1 MITNKIRTIF
11 AVCACAV
18 FFGCAAVPSASAQAK
33 KPTIMVVPDDAW
45 CTANGYMLET
55 DEQGKKTRTPDYER
69 ALQENIDLVTTI
81 TKIGELM
88 NERGFPLK
96 DLSSAIKSI
105 NRNSAEDEMLTSST
119 SGATLAESAYDRIIS
134 RAKADIIIEVLWR
147 VNTIGPKRSITYQ
160 LKGVDA
166 YSTKNVASAE
176 GTSPSSFSAEIPVLI
191 EEAVLEKMDGFTSQ
205 LQAHFDD
212 MLQNGREVVL
222 NVRVF
227 DNGSGLSLEDEYDG
241 EELAD
246 IIDSWMAQNTVEH
259 RFNLSDQTENLM
271 RFEQVRIPL
280 YRPNG
285 TAMDTRHF
293 ANSLRK
299 FLSGSPYNLTSKVIT
314 KGLGRADIILG
325 EK

>member
-1 MITNKIRTIF
+1 MTLCASF
-11 AVCACAV
+11 LSAVSPEV
-18 FFGCAAVPSASAQAK
+18 SAQAK
-33 KPTIMVVPDDAW
+33 KPTIMVVPSDAW
-45 CTANGYMLET
+45 CSANGYMVET
-55 DEQGKKTRTPDYER
+55 ENQGKVVRTPDYER

-96 DLSSAIKSI
+96 DLSATIKTIS
-105 NRNSAEDEMLTSST
+105 RNTAEDEMLTSST
-119 SGATLAESAYDRIIS
+119 SGASMAETPYDRILN
-134 RAKADIIIEVLWR
+134 RAKADIIIELLWR
-147 VNTIGPKRSITYQ
+147 VNTTGPKRSVTYQ
-160 LKGVDA
+160 LMGVDA
-166 YSTKNVASAE
+166 YSNKNVASAE
-176 GTSPSSFSAEIPVLI
+176 GTGAQSFTAEIPVLI

-212 MLQNGREVVL
+212 MLENGREVVV

-227 DNGSGLSLEDEYDG
+227 DNGSGLSLENEYDS

-246 IIDSWMAQNTVEH
+246 IIDSWMAQNTVKH
-259 RFNLSDQTENLM
+259 RFSLSDQTETKMN
-271 RFEQVRIPL
+271 FEQVRIPL

-293 ANSLRK
+293 VNSLRK
-299 FLSGSPYNLTSKVIT
+299 YLSGTPYGITSKVVT